1 MDLAGFAAAVRVAA
15 DRAEAELAMVA
26 CAEGS
31 RDFLA
36 VLRMVTPKRSGA
48 LMDSETVTG
57 PTGSGAFA
65 VAEVGPHIIYAE
77 FRNEG
82 GTISAKVEP
91 ARSGGKYPSGKPRRH
106 SLHWPGGFA
115 MHVTQAGSHYMERAE
130 AAGRG
135 AVERACQTAADRFI
149 SL

>member
-1 MDLAGFAAAVRVAA
+1 
-15 DRAEAELAMVA
+15 MVA

-115 MHVTQAGSHYMERAE
+115 MHVTRRAATTWSALRLRGGVRSSGRARPQPTGSSRCS
-130 AAGRG
+130 RPFSPLPLFDLP
-135 AVERACQTAADRFI
+135 RR
-149 SL
+149 

>member
-1 MDLAGFAAAVRVAA
+1 MDLAGFAAAVRGVA

-65 VAEVGPHIIYAE
+65 VAEVGPHIIYAK
-77 FRNEG
+77 FRNDG
-82 GTISAKVEP
+82 GTISVRR
-91 ARSGGKYPSGKPRRH
+91 ARVLTDGVTFFGR
-106 SLHWPGGFA
+106 
-115 MHVTQAGSHYMERAE
+115 HVTQHGAHYMERAE